1 MFPRDIDKSKYVP
14 GCIKFLSDL
23 CADAVWQ
30 HVYKKKV
37 TSFSHPS
44 SHLTCIFLVLIL
56 LLLVLLLSFLLVQV
70 SPFPLLFH
78 SPPRPS
84 HLPPLVPINIILSP
98 SSAHTCLTSP
108 LFSSLLSFPVYHLP
122 HLLTSLL
129 LIPSSLPISC
139 PVLYPAVDGHVFSF
153 SCSSVSSYGTLQK
166 CDRVTALL
174 PPPPPPPVLF
184 NPVKDI
190 FFSVSP
196 SCLFPPSICSSPPW
210 HSAEVSPLCSSSC
223 LHMVTLSPPL
233 LLLFPSFSSASSDGA
248 RSNMTG
254 CKNPPLSSFHPFSPP
269 MESLPH
275 SSIPLPSSPCLP
287 VVFHHFRGP
296 WDSKHD
302 KVWKPACMLHTPP
315 LVSTYGPVFH
325 PDRFT
330 DTERKLN
337 ISLKD
342 YSQTML
348 WKWTASKKKSHRSCP
363 DLPHFFQPFS
373 GSLLKGVC
381 RAVRTKRATNSRVM
395 MEKRGFKEKIKH
407 RLLSH
412 LCTAWQSLREA
423 GACWVVVESKRNS
436 RWQLPDSNV
445 RQVWRQEAFKAIQP
459 SRTQFMGSRHLPV
472 FAVDVCEH
480 TVATNHWMSHHNI
493 PRLP

>member
-1 MFPRDIDKSKYVP
+1 MCWCSLAACIQKKGHFLLPSFFSFNLYFP
-14 GCIKFLSDL
+14 LSHTSL
-23 CADAVWQ
+23 TRITSILPSCSSQ
-30 HVYKKKV
+30 
-37 TSFSHPS
+37 SFSPPLSFSPS
-44 SHLTCIFLVLIL
+44 SF
-56 LLLVLLLSFLLVQV
+56 
-70 SPFPLLFH
+70 
-78 SPPRPS
+78 SPPSSRS
-84 HLPPLVPINIILSP
+84 YYIILPP

-166 CDRVTALL
+166 CDGVTTLL
-174 PPPPPPPVLF
+174 PPPPHPPPPPAVLF

-233 LLLFPSFSSASSDGA
+233 LLLFPSSSSAYSDGA

-342 YSQTML
+342 YSQTMFENERHQR
-348 WKWTASKKKSHRSCP
+348 KSHIAHVQTCRTFSS
-363 DLPHFFQPFS
+363 LFQGLSWKAFV
-373 GSLLKGVC
+373 GLFA
-381 RAVRTKRATNSRVM
+381 R
-395 MEKRGFKEKIKH
+395 KEPQI
-407 RLLSH
+407 
-412 LCTAWQSLREA
+412 
-423 GACWVVVESKRNS
+423 VE
-436 RWQLPDSNV
+436 
-445 RQVWRQEAFKAIQP
+445 
-459 SRTQFMGSRHLPV
+459 
-472 FAVDVCEH
+472 
-480 TVATNHWMSHHNI
+480 
-493 PRLP
+493 

>member
-44 SHLTCIFLVLIL
+44 SHLTFFFPRSHTSLTRTTSIL
-56 LLLVLLLSFLLVQV
+56 PSCSSQSF
-70 SPFPLLFH
+70 
-78 SPPRPS
+78 SPPRSFSPS
-84 HLPPLVPINIILSP
+84 SFSPPSSRSYYIILPP

-233 LLLFPSFSSASSDGA
+233 LLLFPSSSSASSDGA

-395 MEKRGFKEKIKH
+395 MEKKRVQREDQTQAAFSPLHSLTI
-407 RLLSH
+407 
-412 LCTAWQSLREA
+412 TAW
-423 GACWVVVESKRNS
+423 S
-436 RWQLPDSNV
+436 RRMLGCCG
-445 RQVWRQEAFKAIQP
+445 K
-459 SRTQFMGSRHLPV
+459 
-472 FAVDVCEH
+472 
-480 TVATNHWMSHHNI
+480 
-493 PRLP
+493 